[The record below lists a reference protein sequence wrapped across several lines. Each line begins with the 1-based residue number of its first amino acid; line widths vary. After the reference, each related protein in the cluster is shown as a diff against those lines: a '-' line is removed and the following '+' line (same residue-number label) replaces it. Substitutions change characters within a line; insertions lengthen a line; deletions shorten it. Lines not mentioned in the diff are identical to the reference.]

1 MRHQLNPDYL
11 MEAGSIYIAGR
22 ALALLADFGYR
33 SESFALPLRNTTVF
47 AVLIHVVTPTYRR

>member
-1 MRHQLNPDYL
+1 

-47 AVLIHVVTPTYRR
+47 AVLIPVVTPTNHRWA